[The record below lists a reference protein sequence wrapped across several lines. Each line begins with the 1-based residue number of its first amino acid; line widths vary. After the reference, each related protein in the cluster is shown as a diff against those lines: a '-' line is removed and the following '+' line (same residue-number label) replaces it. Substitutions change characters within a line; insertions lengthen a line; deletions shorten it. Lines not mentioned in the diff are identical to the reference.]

1 MRDDGYRTNLE
12 KAVAEALDELGAE
25 YREQEPVRA
34 GFVLDFVVKTSKGE
48 VCVEADGPTHSTKE
62 GKKRDRFRDL
72 CLRRAGW
79 RVYHLDQDLIL
90 DPDRLRAR
98 VSEII
103 G

>member
-34 GFVLDFVVKTSKGE
+34 GFVLDFVVKTSQGE

-62 GKKRDRFRDL
+62 GKKKDRFRDH

-79 RVYHLDQDLIL
+79 TVHHLTQDEIL
-90 DPDRLRAR
+90 DRERLTIRLR
-98 VSEII
+98 EIV